1 MLQKDSNAQSFKFS
15 SISLNLPLFLS
26 ETQSI
31 MLKSIIIVFLGGGIG
46 SAFRYLTSVFTE
58 KYVQQS
64 FPWATFVVNIVGCLI
79 VGILAGLIIKQQ
91 LTSPDLRLLFV
102 TGFCGGFTT
111 FSAFAL
117 ENIKLFQSGNTF
129 LALLYIALSVILG
142 VFAVWTGMMIA
153 K

>member
-1 MLQKDSNAQSFKFS
+1 MFKT
-15 SISLNLPLFLS
+15 LL
-26 ETQSI
+26 
-31 MLKSIIIVFLGGGIG
+31 IVGIGGGIG
-46 SAFRYLTSVFTE
+46 STFRYLTSVLTD
-58 KYVQQS
+58 KYIQTS
-64 FPWATFVVNIVGCLI
+64 FPWATFLVNAIGCL
-79 VGILAGLIIKQQ
+79 LIGVLIGFFTKQQ
-91 LTSPDLRLLFV
+91 VENTELKLLFV

-142 VFAVWTGMMIA
+142 VFAVWAGMIIT

>member
-46 SAFRYLTSVFTE
+46 SAFRYLASVFTQ
-58 KYVQQS
+58 KYIQQS
-64 FPWATFVVNIVGCLI
+64 FPWATFFVNILGCLI

-91 LTSPDLRLLFV
+91 LTNPDLRLLFI

-117 ENIKLFQSGNTF
+117 ENIKLFQSGNSL
-129 LALLYIALSVILG
+129 LALLYIALSVLLGIL
-142 VFAVWTGMMIA
+142 AVWSGMMIV